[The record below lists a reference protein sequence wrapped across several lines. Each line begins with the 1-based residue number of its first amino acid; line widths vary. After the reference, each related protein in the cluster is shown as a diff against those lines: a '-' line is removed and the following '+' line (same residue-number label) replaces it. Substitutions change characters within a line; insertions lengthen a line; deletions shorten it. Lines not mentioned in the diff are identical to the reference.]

1 MNYYE
6 KNLEV
11 FLIYYAKLVGQICLG
26 NMSFCLVL
34 ACYLVFYNDLCNT
47 IVNV

>member
-11 FLIYYAKLVGQICLG
+11 FLIYYVKLSGQICL
-26 NMSFCLVL
+26 NDMSFCLVL
-34 ACYLVFYNDLCNT
+34 AYFIVFYDDLCNT